1 MENLYIKPDNEDIY
15 KDLEKL
21 KKIDKYNNLKTPIK
35 KSEFID
41 KREKEEIYK
50 KIDYYK
56 SAKDLS
62 SIFKVLFKP
71 TQSTTTRPRVVTT
84 TNWSPQSDAGIVY
97 EWDRGVIAIDSE
109 GQIVKERLDD
119 TDNHH
124 ADATVRL
131 SSIVGIDIN
140 PTTQPYEAG
149 CEAAN
154 NNLVILQ
161 SEGDGALF
169 YLPDEIN
176 EEQARSIEEIA
187 APRKNFNIS
196 FAYKGVPTDNISYEE
211 LMTFVRGIT
220 KSLAKAM

>member
-21 KKIDKYNNLKTPIK
+21 KKLDKYNKEKNPIK
-35 KSEFID
+35 KAKFID
-41 KREKEEIYK
+41 KRENDEIYK

-56 SAKDLS
+56 SAKDLN
-62 SIFKVLFKP
+62 SIFKVLFK
-71 TQSTTTRPRVVTT
+71 TTTRPRVVT
-84 TNWSPQSDAGIVY
+84 SPKSDAGVVY

-109 GQIVKERLDD
+109 GQIVKERLDG

-196 FAYKGVPTDNISYEE
+196 FAYKGVPTDDISYEE